1 MAVFGAWIIY
11 VTMRGSLPTY
21 LSLLFG
27 TVTGSAS
34 TGASS
39 SASPGASPLGS
50 AIGTAATAAQ
60 ALSLAPL
67 GTVTDLFG
75 NQDFSGGV

>member
-27 TVTGSAS
+27 TVTTTAS
-34 TGASS
+34 TGAST
-39 SASPGASPLGS
+39 GATPSS
-50 AIGTAATAAQ
+50 AIGTAAQ
-60 ALSLAPL
+60 ALSIVPL
-67 GTVTDLFG
+67 GTMTDLLG
-75 NQDFSGGV
+75 NQDFSGAVTGTAQ